1 MEVKTGQL
9 RDHLSRYLK
18 RVKQTGDSLVV
29 MDRNTPVAEI
39 HPFRAAHPGEANS
52 VWAARRQID
61 QTDGVLDEDFEVPQ
75 RSTFS
80 YKQENPLD

>member
-18 RVKQTGDSLVV
+18 RVQQTGDSLVV

-39 HPFRAAHPGEANS
+39 RPFRATRPAEAGS
-52 VWAARRQID
+52 VWAARRQME
-61 QTDGVLDEDFEVPQ
+61 QTSGALDEDFELPQ
-75 RSTFS
+75 RSTLPH
-80 YKQENPLD
+80 KQENPLD

>member
-18 RVKQTGDSLVV
+18 RVQQTGDSLVV

-39 HPFRAAHPGEANS
+39 HPFRAARPAEAGS
-52 VWAARRQID
+52 VWAARRQME
-61 QTDGVLDEDFEVPQ
+61 QTSEALDEDFELPQ
-75 RSTFS
+75 RSTLPH
-80 YKQENPLD
+80 KQENPLD

>member
-18 RVKQTGDSLVV
+18 RVQQTGDSLVV

-39 HPFRAAHPGEANS
+39 HPFRSARPAEAGS
-52 VWAARRQID
+52 VWAARRQME
-61 QTDGVLDEDFEVPQ
+61 QASGTLDEDFIVNSRP
-75 RSTFS
+75 
-80 YKQENPLD
+80 

>member
-18 RVKQTGDSLVV
+18 RVQQTGDSLVV

-39 HPFRAAHPGEANS
+39 HPFRAVCPGEASS
-52 VWAARRQID
+52 VWAARRQLE
-61 QTDGVLDEDFEVPQ
+61 QASGSLDEDFELPQ
-75 RSTFS
+75 RSTQPH
-80 YKQENPLD
+80 KHKNPLD